1 MKLENLITALLSYSC
16 HVFEAFIKLL
26 MSQSLK
32 NSNKDE
38 IFLGL
43 QKLYTQSVLQ
53 GTVYKER
60 IGRLV
65 NFSKKSRNT
74 LVFLTKN
81 KEQFEIC

>member
-1 MKLENLITALLSYSC
+1 MNFAVYRCFLTLRFFFDLMG
-16 HVFEAFIKLL
+16 FE
-26 MSQSLK
+26 
-32 NSNKDE
+32 
-38 IFLGL
+38 LGSPISGHIY
-43 QKLYTQSVLQ
+43 YTQSLLQ